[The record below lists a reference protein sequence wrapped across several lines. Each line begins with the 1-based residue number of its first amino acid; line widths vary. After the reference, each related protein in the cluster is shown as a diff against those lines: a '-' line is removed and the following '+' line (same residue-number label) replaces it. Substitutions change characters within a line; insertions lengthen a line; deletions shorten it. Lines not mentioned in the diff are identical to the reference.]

1 MIRMKIVHIAP
12 NAPYNEGWGYQENYL
27 PRYQALLGHKVI
39 LVVTNT
45 EHKNGK
51 IEETLCT
58 DTVSAEGFR
67 VIRRKIR
74 KVFNPALT
82 NILSLMDVYDILRE
96 EKPDFIF
103 FHGLVSA
110 TIFQV
115 CRYKRKLNNKC
126 VIVQDNH
133 LDYNIG
139 TIPSTIKRRVV
150 RAIYRMYFR
159 LTKKYIARVY
169 GVTPWRE
176 VYAQDYFAVPSSMTD
191 VLIMGAADEKLH
203 LNKKAA
209 LREEIRKEYNIRPN
223 EFLIVTGAKIDK
235 KKNIHLLMEA
245 VNQLDGV
252 RLIVFGNVLDDIKD
266 EFERQL
272 SPKVKWIGF
281 IDSDRAYDFFL
292 SADLVVFPG
301 QHSVFWEQACACKVP
316 CLFARWPGMEHVN
329 NGGNSEFIDDIS
341 VDGIREKISELRFT
355 PKYEKMKLAAES
367 SNTDIYL
374 YSKIAEKSLETVL
387 KSNENANK

>member
-1 MIRMKIVHIAP
+1 MKIVHIAP

-27 PRYQALLGHKVI
+27 PRYQALLGHEVI
-39 LVVTNT
+39 LVITNT

-58 DTVSAEGFR
+58 DAISADGFR

-74 KVFNPALT
+74 RVFNSGLS
-82 NILSLMDVYDILRE
+82 NVLSLIAVYDILQE
-96 EKPDFIF
+96 EKPDLIF

-115 CRYKRKLNNKC
+115 CRYKRKLNSKC

-139 TIPSTIKRRVV
+139 ANPSTFKSRVL
-150 RAIYRMYFR
+150 REIYRMYFR
-159 LTKKYIARVY
+159 LTKKFIARVY

-176 VYAQDYFAVPSSMTD
+176 VYAQDYFSVPSSMTD
-191 VLIMGAADEKLH
+191 VLIMGAADEKIH

-209 LREEIRKEYNIRPN
+209 LREQIRKEYNIRPN
-223 EFLIVTGAKIDK
+223 EFLMVAGAKIDR

-252 RLIVFGNVLDDIKD
+252 RLIVFGNVLDDIKN
-266 EFERQL
+266 EFE
-272 SPKVKWIGF
+272 
-281 IDSDRAYDFFL
+281 
-292 SADLVVFPG
+292 
-301 QHSVFWEQACACKVP
+301 
-316 CLFARWPGMEHVN
+316 
-329 NGGNSEFIDDIS
+329 
-341 VDGIREKISELRFT
+341 
-355 PKYEKMKLAAES
+355 
-367 SNTDIYL
+367 
-374 YSKIAEKSLETVL
+374 
-387 KSNENANK
+387 

>member
-1 MIRMKIVHIAP
+1 MKIVHIAP
-12 NAPYNEGWGYQENYL
+12 NAPYNEGWSYQENYL
-27 PRYQALLGHKVI
+27 PKYQALLGHEVI
-39 LVVTNT
+39 LIVTNT
-45 EHKNGK
+45 LHKNGRL
-51 IEETLCT
+51 EETLCT
-58 DTVSAEGFR
+58 DSISADGFR
-67 VIRRKIR
+67 VIRRKTKR
-74 KVFNPALT
+74 VLT
-82 NILSLMDVYDILRE
+82 SFCTQVLSLMDVYNILKE

-115 CRYKRKLNNKC
+115 CRYKRRLNNKC

-139 TIPSTIKRRVV
+139 ATASSFMGWLQRT
-150 RAIYRMYFR
+150 IYRTYFR
-159 LTKKYIARVY
+159 FTKKYIAKVY
-169 GVTPWRE
+169 GVTPWRKC
-176 VYAQDYFAVPSSMTD
+176 YAEEYYGVPSSMTD
-191 VLIMGAADEKLH
+191 VLIMGAADEKIH
-203 LNKKAA
+203 LNKKTA
-209 LREEIRKEYNIRPN
+209 LREGIRKEYDIRKN
-223 EFLIVTGAKIDK
+223 EFLIVTGAKIDR

-266 EFERQL
+266 EFEGLL
-272 SPKVKWIGF
+272 SSKVKWIGF

-301 QHSVFWEQACACKVP
+301 QHSVLWEQACACKVP

-341 VDGIREKISELRFT
+341 VDSIREKIGELIFT
-355 PKYEKMKLAAES
+355 PKYEEMKLVAES

-374 YSKIAEKSLETVL
+374 YSKIANKSLEAVL
-387 KSNENANK
+387 GHNDSADN